1 MSEDTVIDQATTVD
15 AVHLDDVTAEQMDE
29 LKTWYIYIWEDEVDN
44 RREKLEDIVNQ
55 YRSDYVYT
63 TGIVY
68 DEVLREV
75 VPLSSSEL
83 TAYAWEL
90 QLGRWE
96 SPETA
101 DEARVELQKMLE
113 KL

>member
-1 MSEDTVIDQATTVD
+1 VTTDNVVGQAPTVA

-29 LKTWYIYIWEDEVDN
+29 LKTWYIYIWEDEVDE
-44 RREKLEDIVNQ
+44 RRDELKETVKKF
-55 YRSDYVYT
+55 RSEYIYT
-63 TGIVY
+63 IGIVY